1 MGMMDGMDDMS
12 AKRERFEE
20 LRKRENDGSIDE
32 DGRMELQQ
40 LRTELFG
47 KDAM

>member
-1 MGMMDGMDDMS
+1 MDDMS

-20 LRKRENDGSIDE
+20 LRKREDEGKIDE
-32 DGRMELQQ
+32 DGRMELMQ

-47 KDAM
+47 KDTM